1 MNPLPL
7 QGKKISYHS
16 SCVQKFYST
25 SNLLHPWKWTW
36 NLKNGQWEEIHIGKP
51 HFQVPCS
58 FQGVYFQR
66 KNPTDHRKTP
76 QISQSPNMKGFP
88 SFQQVRKFR
97 VLGYVPIIVYI
108 LKVFSASRET
118 TGGGSHPKKHPTP
131 RITRLLQGAAS
142 QRLKSKTELP
152 MGRSNYYQIR
162 LNSIYIY
169 TVDICIYIYTVDIC
183 IYIYIHTVDICIY
196 IYGRYMYIYIYGR
209 HMYIYTYG
217 RYMYIYIR

>member
-1 MNPLPL
+1 MNMEPE
-7 QGKKISYHS
+7 
-16 SCVQKFYST
+16 T
-25 SNLLHPWKWTW
+25 WTME
-36 NLKNGQWEEIHIGKP
+36 EEIHVGKP

-108 LKVFSASRET
+108 LKVFSASRKT
-118 TGGGSHPKKHPTP
+118 TGGGSHPKKQPTP

-162 LNSIYIY
+162 LNS
-169 TVDICIYIYTVDIC
+169 V
-183 IYIYIHTVDICIY
+183 Y
-196 IYGRYMYIYIYGR
+196 IYGRYICIFIYIY
-209 HMYIYTYG
+209 MFLSI
-217 RYMYIYIR
+217 IVSISKVL